1 MKRLMWLLRRRSA
14 LFALSTGVALIVAS
28 LALQALVVKPLEQH
42 VEALQVERNGPRD
55 AMLERLGDDLARQ
68 DSPQAQ
74 LSSFHGYFARDEGL
88 THRLAR
94 VHAIARSLGLEIK
107 RAEYRLNS
115 QPERKLDRYQMV
127 VPIQGSYLMVRAF
140 ITAALAALPT
150 LSLEQVQFQ
159 RQNVGDDAVDAQ
171 ISFTFYLAK

>member
-1 MKRLMWLLRRRSA
+1 MNRLTWLLQRRSTQLA
-14 LFALSTGVALIVAS
+14 LWTGVALISVS
-28 LALQALVVKPLEQH
+28 LALHGLVVKRLEQR
-42 VEALQVERNGPRD
+42 VEALQVKRDGPRD

-68 DSPQAQ
+68 DSPHAQ
-74 LSSFHGYFARDEGL
+74 LTSFYGYFARDEGL

-115 QPERKLDRYQMV
+115 QPERKLDRYQMI
-127 VPIQGSYLMVRAF
+127 VPIEGSYLMVRAF
-140 ITAALAALPT
+140 VTAVLAALPT

-159 RQNVGDDAVDAQ
+159 RRDVADGAVDAQ